1 MFVIRQ
7 LVIIFAILLVSSI
20 HPISLAAQTQQA
32 LTSKEIVSW
41 LYQLQRYPEKRDELV
56 EEIRKRGIGFPLTDG
71 MRSLVATKSGND
83 ALLRRTLEEAER
95 RRVNPTE
102 STLPS
107 VAEGEEL
114 LERTRN
120 VTLAAAGAMPD
131 FIVKQLIRRSV
142 AYGTTTNWIPQD
154 TLSIAVGYRANQG
167 EEYKLLT
174 VNGMPAADEVKESR
188 DYSKYVKGATSSG
201 VEYIS
206 ALADIFKP
214 ESQTEFRMV
223 DTDVIQGRRTI
234 VYEYS
239 VKKDRSQLTLSV
251 GDTGSSTVAGSQGR
265 MWIDRELNRV
275 LKFEQIATEIPN
287 GFPITAASSLI
298 DYDWVDINEHKY
310 LLPFHSE
317 ILMTTAQPKFVL
329 QSRNDV
335 RFRSYQKFGA
345 ELKVVDEVGE
355 DDDPADAAPLK
366 AKTKG
371 GKPAEAPSPTPKANK
386 PGEPLDDAPPPPKL
400 KTTKPGKPLTG
411 SVLK

>member
-1 MFVIRQ
+1 MRSIRRSFLLFAVLFV
-7 LVIIFAILLVSSI
+7 LLLLPVS
-20 HPISLAAQTQQA
+20 LFAQTEQP
-32 LTSKEIVSW
+32 LTSKEFVAL
-41 LYQLQRYPEKRDELV
+41 LYQLPRYPEKRDELV
-56 EEIRKRGIGFPLTDG
+56 DEIRKRGIGFTLTDG

-95 RRVNPTE
+95 RRVNPTA
-102 STLPS
+102 SALPPTT
-107 VAEGEEL
+107 EGDEL
-114 LERTRN
+114 LQRTRN
-120 VTLAAAGAMPD
+120 VTLAAANAMPD

-174 VNGMPAADEVKESR
+174 VNGLPAAEEVKESG

-239 VKKDRSQLTLSV
+239 VKKENSQLTLSA
-251 GDTGSSTVAGSQGR
+251 GETGARVTAGSRGR
-265 MWIDRELNRV
+265 MWIDRELDRV
-275 LKFEQIATEIPN
+275 LRFEQIATEIQA

-298 DYDWVDINEHKY
+298 DYDWVTINEHKY

-317 ILMTTAQPKFVL
+317 ILMTRVQPQFVL

-345 ELKVVDEVGE
+345 ELKVIDEVGE
-355 DDDPADAAPLK
+355 DDDPTDAAP
-366 AKTKG
+366 
-371 GKPAEAPSPTPKANK
+371 
-386 PGEPLDDAPPPPKL
+386 PPPPKL
-400 KTTKPGKPLTG
+400 KPKPPQP
-411 SVLK
+411 

>member
-1 MFVIRQ
+1 MRFIRNS
-7 LVIIFAILLVSSI
+7 ALLLAFLLLFSQPLSI
-20 HPISLAAQTQQA
+20 RAQSETP
-32 LTSKEIVSW
+32 LTSKEFVAL
-41 LYQLQRYPEKRDELV
+41 LYQLPRYPEKRDELV
-56 EEIRKRGIGFPLTDG
+56 DEIRKRGIGFALTDG

-95 RRVNPTE
+95 RRVNPTA
-102 STLPS
+102 SALPQLT
-107 VAEGEEL
+107 EGNEL

-142 AYGTTTNWIPQD
+142 AYGSTTNWIPQD

-174 VNGMPAADEVKESR
+174 VNGLPAAEEAKESR

-214 ESQTEFRMV
+214 ESQTEFHMV

-234 VYEYS
+234 VFEYS
-239 VKKDRSQLTLSV
+239 VKKENSQLTLSL
-251 GDTGSSTVAGSQGR
+251 GETGASVVAGSHGR
-265 MWIDRELNRV
+265 MWIDRELDRV
-275 LKFEQIATEIPN
+275 LRFEQIATEIPN

-298 DYDWVDINEHKY
+298 DYDWVTINEHKY

-317 ILMTTAQPKFVL
+317 ILMTRVQPQFVL

-335 RFRSYQKFGA
+335 RFRAYQKFGA

-355 DDDPADAAPLK
+355 DNDPADAQP
-366 AKTKG
+366 
-371 GKPAEAPSPTPKANK
+371 
-386 PGEPLDDAPPPPKL
+386 PPPPKL
-400 KTTKPGKPLTG
+400 KPKPPER
-411 SVLK
+411 